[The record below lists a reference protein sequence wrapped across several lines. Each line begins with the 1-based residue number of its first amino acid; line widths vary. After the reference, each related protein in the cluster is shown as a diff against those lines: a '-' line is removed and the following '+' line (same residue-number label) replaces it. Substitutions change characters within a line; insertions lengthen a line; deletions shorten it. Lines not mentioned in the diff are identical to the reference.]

1 MFLIFVEINEC
12 ESNPCPEN
20 DNCADLI
27 DGYSCVP
34 KGIYQ
39 TIIKNS
45 PFSIHLK
52 MIVYTKVS
60 GFPAGKSAGPVWE
73 KVVTFAFTSS
83 LHQGWLGSLLE
94 VKCQWQMK
102 AEVQN

>member
-73 KVVTFAFTSS
+73 KGSHFCIHLKFTPR
-83 LHQGWLGSLLE
+83 LVGFPAG
-94 VKCQWQMK
+94 K
-102 AEVQN
+102 